1 MHLHWDWRLARVV
14 DAEGVIIDESV
25 WDGVRSSGL
34 VADRIEMVRR
44 KRMTPEARDIFERF
58 PEVDFSSIN
67 PESWPPFT
75 SEEMSLLDQ
84 ASIILA
90 RRGLEESAGD
100 VDRRMEH
107 LVHAVE
113 EMRISWTTMESRVVE
128 WVGLFLTGIDLDEQR
143 RNIVT
148 EAAASSSFEDLLQR
162 LATDS
167 PQHSPTDEEWVAIQ
181 GASSSAV
188 EMSGRIKDAELA
200 IRIHAESH
208 IPSLS
213 ALLGPLLAARM
224 TVAAHGRARLSR
236 LPSSTVQVLG
246 AEKAFFAHLR
256 TGSPPPKHGMIF
268 QHPWISRSP
277 RWVRGK
283 ISRLVAG
290 KASIAVR
297 VDEHGGKAWGDEEIA
312 AIERAVQ
319 AVRSRHPKPPSKRR
333 R

>member
-1 MHLHWDWRLARVV
+1 MHLHWDWRLARII
-14 DAEGVIIDESV
+14 DAQGVIIDESV
-25 WDGVRSSGL
+25 WDGIRSSGL
-34 VADRIEMVRR
+34 VADRIEMIRR
-44 KRMTPEARDIFERF
+44 NRMTPEARDLSERF
-58 PEVDFSSIN
+58 PEVEASSIN
-67 PESWPPFT
+67 PESWPSFST
-75 SEEMSLLDQ
+75 EEMTLLDQ
-84 ASIILA
+84 ASVILA
-90 RRGLEESAGD
+90 RRGLEESAAD

-113 EMRISWTTMESRVVE
+113 EMRIGWSTMESRVVE

-148 EAAASSSFEDLLQR
+148 EAAASSSFDDLLQR
-162 LATDS
+162 LEAES
-167 PQHSPTDEEWVAIQ
+167 PLHPPTVEEWVALQ
-181 GASSSAV
+181 GAASSAV
-188 EMSGRIKDAELA
+188 EMSDRIKDAELA
-200 IRIHAESH
+200 IRNHAESH
-208 IPSLS
+208 VPSLS

-224 TVAAHGRARLSR
+224 TVAAHGRSRLSR

-297 VDEHGGKAWGDEEIA
+297 VDEHGGKTWGDEEIA
-312 AIERAVQ
+312 TVEQAVQ

>member
-1 MHLHWDWRLARVV
+1 MHLHWDWRLARVI

-25 WDGVRSSGL
+25 WDGIRSSGL
-34 VADRIEMVRR
+34 VADRIEMVR
-44 KRMTPEARDIFERF
+44 KNRMTSEARDLSERF
-58 PEVDFSSIN
+58 PEAEPSSQNPKEWPSFS
-67 PESWPPFT
+67 
-75 SEEMSLLDQ
+75 SEEMTLLDQ
-84 ASIILA
+84 ASVILA

-113 EMRISWTTMESRVVE
+113 EMRVGWTTMESRVVE
-128 WVGLFLTGIDLDEQR
+128 WVGLFLTEIDLDKQR
-143 RNIVT
+143 RNIVIAT
-148 EAAASSSFEDLLQR
+148 SASSSFADLLER
-162 LATDS
+162 LGAES
-167 PQHSPTDEEWVAIQ
+167 PRHPPTDEEWAALQ
-181 GASSSAV
+181 GAASSAA
-188 EMSGRIKDAELA
+188 EMSERIRDTEAA
-200 IRIHAESH
+200 IRSHAESH
-208 IPSLS
+208 VPSLS

-224 TVAAHGRARLSR
+224 TVAAHGRSRLSR

-283 ISRLVAG
+283 ISRLLAG

-297 VDEHGGKAWGDEEIA
+297 VDEHGGKTWGD
-312 AIERAVQ
+312 
-319 AVRSRHPKPPSKRR
+319 
-333 R
+333 

>member
-14 DAEGVIIDESV
+14 DAEGIIIDESI
-25 WDGVRSSGL
+25 WDGVRSSGS

-44 KRMTPEARDIFERF
+44 NHMTPEARDLSERF
-58 PEVDFSSIN
+58 PEAQYSSTNPNEWPSFSS
-67 PESWPPFT
+67 
-75 SEEMSLLDQ
+75 EEIMLLDQ
-84 ASIILA
+84 ASVILA

-100 VDRRMEH
+100 IDRRMEH

-113 EMRISWTTMESRVVE
+113 EMRVGWTTIESRVVE
-128 WVGLFLTGIDLDEQR
+128 WVGLFLTEINLDEQR
-143 RNIVT
+143 RIIVT
-148 EAAASSSFEDLLQR
+148 ETSASSSFEDLLQR
-162 LATDS
+162 LDTES
-167 PQHSPTDEEWVAIQ
+167 PLHSPTDEEWAALQ
-181 GASSSAV
+181 GAASSAV
-188 EMSGRIKDAELA
+188 EMADRIKDTEAA
-200 IRIHAESH
+200 IRSHAESH
-208 IPSLS
+208 VPSLS

-224 TVAAHGRARLSR
+224 TVAAHGRSRLSR

-283 ISRLVAG
+283 ISRLLAG

-297 VDEHGGKAWGDEEIA
+297 VDEHGGKVWGDEEVA
-312 AIERAVQ
+312 SVERAVQ

>member
-14 DAEGVIIDESV
+14 DAEEVIIDESV
-25 WDGVRSSGL
+25 WDGVRSSGS
-34 VADRIEMVRR
+34 VADRIEVVRR
-44 KRMTPEARDIFERF
+44 NRMTPEARDLSERF
-58 PEVDFSSIN
+58 PEATPSFTNPDDWPSFSS
-67 PESWPPFT
+67 
-75 SEEMSLLDQ
+75 EEIMLLDQ

-113 EMRISWTTMESRVVE
+113 EMRVGWTTIESRVVE
-128 WVGLFLTGIDLDEQR
+128 WVGLFLTEINLDEKR

-148 EAAASSSFEDLLQR
+148 ATSAASSFEDLLQR
-162 LATDS
+162 LDAES
-167 PQHSPTDEEWVAIQ
+167 PLHSPTSEEWAALH
-181 GASSSAV
+181 GAASSAV
-188 EMSGRIKDAELA
+188 EMSDRIKDTEAA
-200 IRIHAESH
+200 IRSHAESH
-208 IPSLS
+208 VPSLS

-224 TVAAHGRARLSR
+224 TVAAHGRSRLSR

-283 ISRLVAG
+283 ISRLIAG

-297 VDEHGGKAWGDEEIA
+297 VDEHGGKAWGDEEVA
-312 AIERAVQ
+312 SVERAVQ

-333 R
+333 S